1 MDNAGVGVDV
11 ALEAHLAAQQAVDEH
26 LVVGKAVGLELDGV
40 AVEVLLRSALLGAG
54 LGVVGHDG
62 LGIVADG
69 GAECRD
75 VVLLQGAGG
84 GVDVPLACCIV
95 GVKAVLTG
103 TAAGEVLHGHGNTL
117 GGNAVAAALDA
128 GDQVVEDLL
137 NELRVLAKGA
147 EGALPTGVGDA
158 VGHVHVAL
166 LQAAGIPLAAD
177 GVGKLVDDVDACGAL
192 DGSSNAQGAGIGGK
206 HAGGIVHAEHDLTV
220 LVAAVGHDLHG
231 NKVIAGLGQILQLVQ
246 VICQILG
253 RGALAQDDVA
263 VEALLDH
270 VRGAGQGL
278 GAEDAVG
285 DVHRCLVQQ
294 AAFVR
299 HGLVAV
305 GCQTG
310 GRILGAHAPVG
321 GEDLAD
327 LLAGGQNL
335 DIGLGALS
343 RGQAPVV
350 DCADGAGAVN
360 VLEIQA
366 VLLDDL
372 ALHGADGGAVGV
384 LVALYTLGCFH
395 CHSVFSFSFERS
407 GPCHR
412 AADAIPI
419 IIGRRAEQLENFLD
433 ISALSLYS
441 FLHAV
446 GIQVCFVECA
456 VLVSYNHV
464 QNDERCFL
472 KLLISPKESKIVLFY
487 LKILLTE
494 I

>member
-1 MDNAGVGVDV
+1 M
-11 ALEAHLAAQQAVDEH
+11 
-26 LVVGKAVGLELDGV
+26 
-40 AVEVLLRSALLGAG
+40 
-54 LGVVGHDG
+54 
-62 LGIVADG
+62 ADG

-103 TAAGEVLHGHGNTL
+103 TAAGEVLHGHGNAL

-137 NELRVLAKGA
+137 NELGVLAKGA

-166 LQAAGIPLAAD
+166 LQAAGVPLAAD
-177 GVGKLVDDVDACGAL
+177 GVGKLVDDVDACSAL

-231 NKVIAGLGQILQLVQ
+231 NKVIAGLGQVLQLVQ

-285 DVHRCLVQQ
+285 DVHGCLVQQ

-350 DCADGAGAVN
+350 DCADGAGAVD

-441 FLHAV
+441 FFARGWNTSLFC
-446 GIQVCFVECA
+446 GMCCTSILQSCA
-456 VLVSYNHV
+456 
-464 QNDERCFL
+464 
-472 KLLISPKESKIVLFY
+472 K
-487 LKILLTE
+487 
-494 I
+494 